1 MNLALFRNVTL
12 AYFCKVWDKGTST
25 AQGNPATAQPKEG
38 NMLLAS
44 FASYRILADRADG
57 SVLECFTWRKSP
69 EAGIERAK
77 RDAVAFG
84 FAGLTNFRAELVA

>member
-1 MNLALFRNVTL
+1 
-12 AYFCKVWDKGTST
+12 
-25 AQGNPATAQPKEG
+25 
-38 NMLLAS
+38 MLLAS

-57 SVLECFTWRKSP
+57 SVLECFIWRKSP

-84 FAGLTNFRAELVA
+84 FAGLTNFRAEPVA

>member
-1 MNLALFRNVTL
+1 MGL

-44 FASYRILADRADG
+44 SSSYRILADRADG

-84 FAGLTNFRAELVA
+84 FAGLTNFRAELFA